1 VKTQAQVEGIP
12 ERRVGTLMRQVFI
25 GCGLLLL
32 QNLTLGGCS
41 VYMEATR
48 PTPVDLAQF
57 QPGDTHDS
65 VVERLGTPRST
76 ANEADGASCD
86 FYELYTHGY
95 GAAGKVGIAVVEG
108 AADFFTLGLA
118 EAISTPAE
126 GITRNETCPVAFC
139 YRDQKLARISE
150 SGQVIASAPVS
161 PPSKTA
167 QAPAKDTGLASA
179 RSSTEAENGSPPSE
193 ITPVSATQH

>member
-1 VKTQAQVEGIP
+1 MKTRLHVGRIP
-12 ERRVGTLMRQVFI
+12 ERRVSAPMRQAFI
-25 GCGLLLL
+25 GCALLLL
-32 QNLTLGGCS
+32 QNLTLAGCS

-48 PTPVDLAQF
+48 PTPVDLAKF

-76 ANEADGASCD
+76 ASEADGASCD

-126 GITRNETCPVAFC
+126 GVTRNETYPVTFC

-150 SGQVIASAPVS
+150 GGQVIASTGTP
-161 PPSKTA
+161 PPSETA
-167 QAPAKDTGLASA
+167 QTSAKDTGPTSA
-179 RSSTEAENGSPPSE
+179 HFSTEPKADNTPPE
-193 ITPVSATQH
+193 IIPVAATQH

>member
-1 VKTQAQVEGIP
+1 MKTQARVGRIP
-12 ERRVGTLMRQVFI
+12 ERRMSTPMRQALI
-25 GCGLLLL
+25 GCALLLL

-57 QPGDTHDS
+57 QPGDAHDS

-95 GAAGKVGIAVVEG
+95 GPAGKIGIAVVEG

-126 GITRNETCPVAFC
+126 GVTRNETYPVTFC
-139 YRDQKLARISE
+139 YHDQKLARISE
-150 SGQVIASAPVS
+150 SGQVIASAATPS
-161 PPSKTA
+161 PSETA
-167 QAPAKDTGLASA
+167 QTSKDSGLAPA
-179 RSSTEAENGSPPSE
+179 RSSTEPKADNTPSE
-193 ITPVSATQH
+193 ITPVAATQH